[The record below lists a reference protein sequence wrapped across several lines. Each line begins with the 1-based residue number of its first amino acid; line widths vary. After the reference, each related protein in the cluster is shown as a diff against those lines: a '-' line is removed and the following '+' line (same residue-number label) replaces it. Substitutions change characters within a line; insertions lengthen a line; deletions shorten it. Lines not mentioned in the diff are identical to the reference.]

1 MRERFELCCSGD
13 LKMVGNR
20 CVRNLLDS
28 TPPPTPKR
36 GCRAAVRKTSLGISV
51 SCGCFSKKPVDIDF
65 FIARQ
70 VDDCCL
76 TKCVQK
82 NSAQFCYPGLSK
94 EAMRKKIVK
103 QFSKCCGKGHCDRT
117 KSVGTKSLNGGHTC
131 GLNLKFSKPNSVD
144 YVFDE
149 DPLRSDCYSS

>member
-1 MRERFELCCSGD
+1 MKERMFFCCRGGVKLD
-13 LKMVGNR
+13 NGR
-20 CVRNLLDS
+20 CVRNLPDS

-51 SCGCFSKKPVDIDF
+51 SCGCFPKKPVDIDF
-65 FIARQ
+65 FIARN

-82 NSAQFCYPGLSK
+82 KTSQFCYPGLTK
-94 EAMRKKIVK
+94 EDMRKRIVK

-117 KSVGTKSLNGGHTC
+117 KSVGTKSLNGGYTC
-131 GLNLKFSKPNSVD
+131 AINFKFFTNNPISHVD
-144 YVFDE
+144 AK
-149 DPLRSDCYSS
+149 PLRTDC